1 MFFLALKEFV
11 SNDVNALLPSFEN
24 GRVNLS
30 LLIAKIVIFGAINPL
45 RQWLRPHKVN
55 LSEIPTRQSLVL
67 LIMPGILYKYNQ
79 IHVGNDEPR
88 QQHVRIQ
95 IGMTCQIVNDYV
107 GFYTDEVI
115 AEGSKFTEAKKS
127 LCQMTAMRIAM
138 LLQGEN
144 YGKPR

>member
-55 LSEIPTRQSLVL
+55 LSEIPTR
-67 LIMPGILYKYNQ
+67 
-79 IHVGNDEPR
+79 
-88 QQHVRIQ
+88 
-95 IGMTCQIVNDYV
+95 
-107 GFYTDEVI
+107 
-115 AEGSKFTEAKKS
+115 
-127 LCQMTAMRIAM
+127 
-138 LLQGEN
+138 
-144 YGKPR
+144 